1 MTAAP
6 AIETHALTKRYHT
19 FTAVNNLTITID
31 QGEIFGFLGPN
42 GAGKTTTIK
51 MLTTVTRST
60 QGTALINGHDITKN
74 PLNAKQR
81 IGYMPD
87 VAGFYGDMTA
97 ETTLLFYS
105 DFYHLPQTDRQ
116 QRTTEILERLQLT
129 EFSHKKVKTF
139 SRGMKQKLAFAS
151 AIIHQPT
158 VLILDEPTIGLDP
171 PTIHFFRG
179 LIRELN
185 KEGVTIFLSSHTL
198 SEIEAICHRVAII
211 NKGSLVAVDSI
222 ESLRERLTSSRNQVV
237 TVETEGIT
245 TDAMNALRA
254 IPGVVSV
261 QNDNK
266 KLIVELDRA
275 AHAVPLI
282 ARTLIHHDINITSLM
297 TKEADLEAIF
307 LSLIKEGSA

>member
-1 MTAAP
+1 MTATP
-6 AIETHALTKRYHT
+6 AIETRSLTKRYRA
-19 FTAVNNLTITID
+19 FTAVNSLTITID

-51 MLTTVTRST
+51 MLTTVAKPTT
-60 QGTALINGHDITKN
+60 GTALINGHDITKD
-74 PLNAKQR
+74 PLHAKQR

-105 DFYHLPQTDRQ
+105 DFYHLPRTDRQ
-116 QRTTEILERLQLT
+116 QRTTDILERLQLADC
-129 EFSHKKVKTF
+129 SHKKVKTY

-198 SEIEAICHRVAII
+198 SEIEAICHRVGII
-211 NKGSLVAVDSI
+211 NKGSLVAVDTI
-222 ESLRERLTSSRNQVV
+222 DSLRSRITTTRNQIV
-237 TVETEGIT
+237 TVETEGT
-245 TDAMNALRA
+245 TPDTLDALRA

-261 QNDNK
+261 QTQNT
-266 KLIVELDRA
+266 KLLIELERS

-282 ARTLIHHDINITSLM
+282 ARTLVQHNINILSLTS
-297 TKEADLEAIF
+297 KEADLEAIF
-307 LSLIKEGSA
+307 LSLIKEEKP